1 MTVSPPPDRLPPE
14 VGRLVI
20 ALCGDYDR
28 RESILRRAAADPEVL
43 AYFEHLNRGID
54 RAMAAVCEEG
64 IRTQL
69 RRDIGLRRGARRS
82 PIYCI
87 GEGTY
92 KRRKRASQYRIAK
105 ELKLL

>member
-1 MTVSPPPDRLPPE
+1 MTGGPSDRLPPE

-28 RESILRRAAADPEVL
+28 RERILRRAAADPEVL
-43 AYFEHLNRGID
+43 ATYERLNRGID
-54 RAMAAVCEEG
+54 RAIAAVCEEG

-69 RRDIGLRRGARRS
+69 RLDIGLRRGARRS

-105 ELKLL
+105 ELRLL